1 MQVLKFGGSSVADA
15 TRISAVLDIVG
26 AAAQKDRVLVVFS
39 AISGCTDTLLHI
51 ASAQDAEEKEALIAP
66 LKARHHAIIKR
77 LFTGS
82 EREEAI
88 TEIDRLF
95 AELSSCRSQDC
106 VCYGELFST
115 KIIARKMECEGV
127 KTSWLDSR
135 KLIITREGTVDQ
147 SISYQNI
154 ADAVRS
160 AAQAQVF
167 IAPGFIASDE
177 SGRMT
182 TLGRGGSDY
191 SAALYAAA
199 LNAAELQIWTDVPGI
214 MTANPKDIPAAQSI
228 PNISY
233 EAALTLAENG
243 AKVLYAPT
251 VGPAME
257 KGIAINIRSSYD
269 PGHPGTVI
277 SEQGAEKAQ
286 HFLGVT
292 SLEFKQ
298 EARGRLCLVG
308 EAVSSR
314 KSAVGRIL
322 SALGEAGISPLGEV
336 GGSAGTFFLDVRA
349 IVLKEALAAV
359 HREFFEERAISK
371 INVFLAGFGAVGQS
385 FAELISKNKEK
396 IEARTGK
403 SIRIVGVSNS
413 SRYHINLRGINP
425 SEITSRLEEGQSA
438 ADGAYIDAVCAA
450 APRRS
455 VFVDCT
461 NSPSLHESYD
471 KLFKSGLNIVT
482 SNRRSLSL
490 PYVQYAAIKASAR
503 ENGAFFRYDTTVAN
517 ALPILESIAGEAN
530 CSDGINAIEAVVS
543 CTLNYIIT
551 GYDGNRGESFAS
563 LLKRAHE
570 EGLSEKDPRIDLGG
584 SDVLRKLLILAREAG
599 IPLEAEDVEIR
610 PMLSEEFFSCPL
622 EQFYRLLAEYE
633 PKFVAREDE
642 LDELGLRQRF
652 IASIKKD
659 STARLGYKAEIKMQT
674 VGIDSPFYWISGTEN
689 VIAVTGRYSAPLVIK
704 GAGEGRRLAAAG
716 IIKDILS

>member
-26 AAAQKDRVLVVFS
+26 SAARNNRVLVVFS
-39 AISGCTDTLLHI
+39 AISGCTDTLLKI
-51 ASAQDAEEKEALIAP
+51 ASAQTIQEKTDLIAP
-66 LKARHHAIIKR
+66 LKIRHHDIIKR
-77 LFTGS
+77 LFTGQ
-82 EREEAI
+82 ERIEA
-88 TEIDRLF
+88 TQEIDQLF
-95 AELSSCRSQDC
+95 DELAACRSEDC
-106 VCYGELFST
+106 VCYGELLST
-115 KIIARKMECEGV
+115 KIIARKMMCEGI

-135 KLIITREGTVDQ
+135 KLIRTREGKVNQ
-147 SISYQNI
+147 AISYIHI
-154 ADAVRS
+154 ADAVKEDDTAR
-160 AAQAQVF
+160 VF

-177 SGRMT
+177 SGQMT

-199 LNAAELQIWTDVPGI
+199 LKASALQIWTDVPGI

-228 PNISY
+228 PSISY

-257 KGIAINIRSSYD
+257 SGIAINIRNSYD
-269 PGHPGTVI
+269 PEHPGTVI
-277 SEQGAEKAQ
+277 SEQSLEKAQ

-292 SLEFKQ
+292 CLEDKQ
-298 EARGRLCLVG
+298 AGTARICLVG
-308 EAVSSR
+308 EGINSR
-314 KSAVGRIL
+314 RSAIGRIL
-322 SALGEAGISPLGEV
+322 SALSEAGISPLGEV
-336 GGSAGTFFLDVRA
+336 SGSAGTFFLDVRA
-349 IVLKEALAAV
+349 IVVKQALAAV
-359 HREFFEERAISK
+359 HREFFEERSISK

-385 FAELISKNKEK
+385 FAELIGKNKEK
-396 IEARTGK
+396 IASRTGK

-413 SRYHINLRGINP
+413 SKYYINLRGIDP
-425 SEITSRLEEGQSA
+425 AEISSRLEEGESA

-461 NSPSLHESYD
+461 NSPSLHEKYEC
-471 KLFKSGLNIVT
+471 LFKAGLNIVT

-490 PYVQYAAIKASAR
+490 PYVQYAAIKAAAR

-530 CSDGINAIEAVVS
+530 CSDGISSIEAVVS

-599 IPLEAEDVEIR
+599 IPLEAEDVEIN
-610 PMLSEEFFSCPL
+610 PMLSEEFFSCSI
-622 EQFYRLLAEYE
+622 EEFYRLLAEYE
-633 PKFVAREDE
+633 PKFIAREDE

-659 STARLGYKAEIKMQT
+659 STASLGYKAEIKMQT

-689 VIAVTGRYSAPLVIK
+689 VIAVAGKYSAPLVIK